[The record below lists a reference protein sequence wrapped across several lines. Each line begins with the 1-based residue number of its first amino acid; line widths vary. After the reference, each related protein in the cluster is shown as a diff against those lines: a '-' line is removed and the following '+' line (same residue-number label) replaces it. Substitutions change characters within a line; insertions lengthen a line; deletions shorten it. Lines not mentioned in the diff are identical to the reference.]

1 MNDIIYKFFLA
12 GYNFMPDI
20 QLRQLCLINL
30 DAQLRELTYLDFHM
44 VHMEHLLK
52 TKKEYKTLKK
62 MEIQNIFVKT
72 N

>member
-1 MNDIIYKFFLA
+1 
-12 GYNFMPDI
+12 MPDI
-20 QLRQLCLINL
+20 QLTQLCLINL